1 MLSSTVLSSTS
12 PILLS
17 DRKQLR
23 LMPKVQSFLDSVSRN
38 SKNSH
43 AVYESG
49 IAYLSNFLT
58 QKGFNH
64 TAETILESVNKNE
77 VNLYELFDNFVA
89 FLVSSG
95 LSIPSVR
102 LYIAALK
109 SYFAYHDIDIIP
121 SKFKRKVRMPKLYRE
136 DEQPLDVQDIRKILL
151 ACNSRR
157 LKAYLLVLASG
168 AMRAT
173 EALAIR
179 IKDCDFSV
187 SPTKVHIRK
196 EYSKTRV
203 SRDIYIS
210 DEATQYLKQWIDWKY
225 RDKGNEWTK
234 KRDPNDL
241 I

>member
-1 MLSSTVLSSTS
+1 MLSSPTVLSSS
-12 PILLS
+12 PTLLS

-38 SKNSH
+38 SKNTRT
-43 AVYESG
+43 VYESG
-49 IAYLSNFLT
+49 IAYLSSFLT

-95 LSIPSVR
+95 LAIPSTK
-102 LYIAALK
+102 LYIAAVR

-151 ACNSRR
+151 ACSNRR
-157 LKAYLLVLASG
+157 YLIRTTVNFLQITHMFILETSNEKMLAYFV
-168 AMRAT
+168 
-173 EALAIR
+173 
-179 IKDCDFSV
+179 
-187 SPTKVHIRK
+187 
-196 EYSKTRV
+196 Y
-203 SRDIYIS
+203 
-210 DEATQYLKQWIDWKY
+210 
-225 RDKGNEWTK
+225 
-234 KRDPNDL
+234 
-241 I
+241 